1 METQSDQGE
10 KTNHIIEVHVTAT
23 MNLITPPLL
32 LLLTACAVSG
42 AVLPKAMWHFGSMI
56 QCAQPGVNP
65 LRYNNYGCYCGF
77 GGKGTP
83 RDGVDACCQIHDKCY
98 ANSRKIP
105 GCGDAEDLPYII
117 DFDFTCNNQRVTCS
131 AANDTCQAAVCEC
144 DRAAAHCFAQ
154 NTYNPENKN
163 LDHSVYCAN

>member
-1 METQSDQGE
+1 MRSAA
-10 KTNHIIEVHVTAT
+10 HVIQIS
-23 MNLITPPLL
+23 LI
-32 LLLTACAVSG
+32 
-42 AVLPKAMWHFGSMI
+42 
-56 QCAQPGVNP
+56 
-65 LRYNNYGCYCGF
+65 YNNYGCYCGF

-98 ANSRKIP
+98 KNSRKIP
-105 GCGDAEDLPYII
+105 GCGDVENLPYII

-131 AANDTCQAAVCEC
+131 AANKTCQAAVCEC

-163 LDHSVYCAN
+163 LDQSVYCVN

>member
-1 METQSDQGE
+1 IS
-10 KTNHIIEVHVTAT
+10 I
-23 MNLITPPLL
+23 
-32 LLLTACAVSG
+32 
-42 AVLPKAMWHFGSMI
+42 LPKPGS
-56 QCAQPGVNP
+56 QTF
-65 LRYNNYGCYCGF
+65 LF
-77 GGKGTP
+77 LL
-83 RDGVDACCQIHDKCY
+83 CCQIHDKCY